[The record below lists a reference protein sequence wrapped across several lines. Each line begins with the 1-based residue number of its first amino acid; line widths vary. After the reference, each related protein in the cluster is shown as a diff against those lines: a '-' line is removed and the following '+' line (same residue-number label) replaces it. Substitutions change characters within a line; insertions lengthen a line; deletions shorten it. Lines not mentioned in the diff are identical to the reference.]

1 MGQFGNAG
9 RNTIPGPGLFSMNLS
24 LQRTIPLT
32 ERLRLQIRV
41 DATNFTNHVNIAS
54 FGTVVNSINY
64 GLPYSAAGMRT
75 LSATLRFNF

>member
-1 MGQFGNAG
+1 
-9 RNTIPGPGLFSMNLS
+9 MNLS

-54 FGTVVNSINY
+54 FGTIVNSLNY
-64 GLPYSAAGMRT
+64 GVPSSAASMRT
-75 LSATLRFNF
+75 LSGTLRFNF